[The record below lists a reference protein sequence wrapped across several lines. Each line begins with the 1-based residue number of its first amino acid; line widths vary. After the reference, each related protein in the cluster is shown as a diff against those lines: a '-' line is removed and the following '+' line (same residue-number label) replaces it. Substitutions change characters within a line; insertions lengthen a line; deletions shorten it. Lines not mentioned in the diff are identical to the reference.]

1 MSEPSKPGGAPRI
14 VSPQRDQLEWRQF
27 DLEGLI
33 AEDHVA
39 RTLWRAVEG
48 LDLGEFYAS
57 IAAREAMP
65 GRPML
70 DPRLL
75 LGLWLLAT
83 RDGVGSARQ
92 LALFCRQHHA
102 YIWMCGGVQPNYHT
116 LSDFRTAHGDKLDRL
131 MVQLLASLMK
141 QGLVKLERVAQD
153 GMRTRASAGAASFRS
168 GSRLQRCVAEAE
180 QQIATLRRELE
191 QDPAASLDRQK
202 SAQQR
207 AADERHR
214 RLQQA
219 LAELPRVADVHARN
233 EHNRA
238 RRAEKAG
245 RKLKASAPRVSM
257 TDPEARVMKMPDGG
271 YRPAYNVQLATDVV
285 SRLVVGVDV
294 TNEGADSAQLLPMLR
309 RIERDFGRLPKD
321 CLVDGGFGTLRSIDG
336 AEKLGVTVYAPV
348 PPSRRPGA
356 SRYERKYADTDRTF
370 RWRRR
375 MATRKAQHVYRQRAA
390 TAETVNADMRCRT
403 MSRFTVRGRTKVRA
417 VALLAALTYNLLRAA
432 RLRSEN

>member
-1 MSEPSKPGGAPRI
+1 MSEPRKPGGAPRV

-33 AEDHVA
+33 PEDHVA
-39 RTLWRAVEG
+39 RTLWKAVEG
-48 LDLGEFYAS
+48 LDLSEFYAS

-65 GRPML
+65 GRPTL

-92 LALFCRQHHA
+92 LALLCTQHHA

-141 QGLVKLERVAQD
+141 QDLVKLERVAQD
-153 GMRTRASAGAASFRS
+153 GMRTRASAGAASFR
-168 GSRLQRCVAEAE
+168 GESRLKRCVAEAK
-180 QQIATLRRELE
+180 QQLATLRLELDE
-191 QDPAASLDRQK
+191 DPSASSERQK
-202 SAQQR
+202 SAERRAAEDRQQR
-207 AADERHR
+207 
-214 RLQQA
+214 LQRA
-219 LAELPRVADVHARN
+219 LEQLPRVAEVHARN

-245 RKLKASAPRVSM
+245 RKLKASEPRVST

-271 YRPAYNVQLATDVV
+271 YRPAYNVQLATDVE
-285 SRLVVGVDV
+285 SRFIVGVDV
-294 TNEGADSAQLLPMLR
+294 TNEGADSGQLLPMLCKLKSH
-309 RIERDFGRLPKD
+309 FGRLPND
-321 CLVDGGFGTLRSIDG
+321 YLVDGGFGTLRSIDG
-336 AEKLGVTVYAPV
+336 AEKLGVKVFAPV

-356 SRYERKYADTDRTF
+356 DRYARKYADTDRTF

-375 MATRKAQHVYRQRAA
+375 MARATSKRVYRQRAA
-390 TAETVNADMRCRT
+390 TAETVNADLRGRT
-403 MSRFTVRGRTKVRA
+403 LSRFTVRGRTKVRA
-417 VALLAALTYNLLRAA
+417 VALLAALTYNVLRAE
-432 RLRSEN
+432 RLREEN